1 MRTMLDL
8 GRICDLLKVD
18 LALVMDFADFG
29 LYPTIVLEGR
39 MGIEAQNLERLKS
52 VISLHQALG
61 INKEGIEVILELRA
75 RVADLQSE
83 VDGLRGQV
91 ACLNRR
97 AEGEEA
103 LELERLGLLIEID
116 AFEGPGQA

>member
-29 LYPTIVLEGR
+29 LCPTIVLEGR

-75 RVADLQSE
+75 RVAALQSE